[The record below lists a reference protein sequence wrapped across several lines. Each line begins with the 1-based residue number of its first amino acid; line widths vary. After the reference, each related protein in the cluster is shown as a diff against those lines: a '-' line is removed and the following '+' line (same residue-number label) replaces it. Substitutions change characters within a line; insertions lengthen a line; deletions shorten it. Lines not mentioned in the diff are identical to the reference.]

1 MGEAKRRREA
11 REKLQK
17 ARPSG
22 KSHFSRMFQAAL
34 ELFKRKSFFTR
45 LQEWL
50 NARRSK

>member
-11 REKLQK
+11 WEKLQK
-17 ARPSG
+17 VRPPE
-22 KSHFSRMFQAAL
+22 KSHFPRMFQAAL
-34 ELFKRKSFFTR
+34 GLSKLKAFFTR

>member
-17 ARPSG
+17 VRPPG
-22 KSHFSRMFQAAL
+22 KSHFSRVLQAAS

-50 NARRSK
+50 DARRPK

>member
-22 KSHFSRMFQAAL
+22 KSHFPRMFQAAL
-34 ELFKRKSFFTR
+34 RLSKLKALFDS

-50 NARRSK
+50 DARRSK